1 MSGIS
6 SDHNA
11 MRLVEINYRK
21 KRANPANVECKSCY
35 QTIYRSLKKV
45 KEEKKNTGS
54 QMKMETEQS
63 KLEEMQQK
71 VSRGKPISDSSLPQE
86 ARKISNR

>member
-1 MSGIS
+1 MLSNNMSLNKFKKVGIMSGIS

-21 KRANPANVECKSCY
+21 KRANPANVEYKSCY

-45 KEEKKNTGS
+45 EEEKKKNTGS

-63 KLEEMQQK
+63 KL
-71 VSRGKPISDSSLPQE
+71 
-86 ARKISNR
+86 